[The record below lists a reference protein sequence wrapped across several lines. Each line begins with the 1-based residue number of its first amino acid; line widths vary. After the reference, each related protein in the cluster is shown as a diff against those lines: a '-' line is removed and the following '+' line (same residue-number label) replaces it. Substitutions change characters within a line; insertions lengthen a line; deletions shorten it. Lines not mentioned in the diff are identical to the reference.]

1 MALSAEHVSPV
12 LSPKS
17 FGNTDI
23 LLHEQD
29 RHLSPRVVYLR
40 DLPPNSNL
48 ARARYVYRTT
58 FFHSRK
64 SYYIHSLVVPLPDC
78 FV

>member
-12 LSPKS
+12 LSSKS

-23 LLHEQD
+23 LLPEQD
-29 RHLSPRVVYLR
+29 RHPCVVYLR